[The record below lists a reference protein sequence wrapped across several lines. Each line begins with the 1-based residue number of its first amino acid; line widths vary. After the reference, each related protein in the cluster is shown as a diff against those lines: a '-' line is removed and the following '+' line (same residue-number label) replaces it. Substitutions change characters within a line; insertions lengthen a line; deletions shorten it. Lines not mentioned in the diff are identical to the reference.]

1 MRMITC
7 AYAVCLAMLSSA
19 AAADPDR
26 ESAQRNCHDEAVSTG
41 LQQESDIAA
50 YIELC
55 MQAWQTP
62 AGYDEATPPS
72 AEASPELQQGD
83 AAETT
88 AQ

>member
-1 MRMITC
+1 MRMTTFAC
-7 AYAVCLAMLSSA
+7 AACLAMLSSA
-19 AAADPDR
+19 AAAEADR
-26 ESAQRNCHDEAVSTG
+26 ESAQRNCHDEALSTG
-41 LQQESDIAA
+41 LQEESDIAA

-62 AGYDEATPPS
+62 AGYGEAVPS

-83 AAETT
+83 AADTT

>member
-1 MRMITC
+1 MRMKTFAC
-7 AYAVCLAMLSSA
+7 AACLAMLSSA
-19 AAADPDR
+19 AAAEADR
-26 ESAQRNCHDEAVSTG
+26 ESAQRNCHDEALSTG
-41 LQQESDIAA
+41 LQEESDIAA

-62 AGYDEATPPS
+62 AGYGEAVPP

-83 AAETT
+83 ATTDTT

>member
-62 AGYDEATPPS
+62 AGYDEATPS

>member
-1 MRMITC
+1 MRMKTFAC
-7 AYAVCLAMLSSA
+7 AACLAMLSTA
-19 AAADPDR
+19 AAAEGDR
-26 ESAQRNCHDEAVSTG
+26 DSAQSNCHDEALSTG
-41 LQQESDIAA
+41 LQDESDIAA

-62 AGYDEATPPS
+62 AGYGETLPS

-83 AAETT
+83 TADTT